1 MIERMHLQ
9 MREARPADAMAVAK
23 LHVRSWRAAYRGLL
37 PEDFLDALRP
47 EERASRY
54 TFGSPDP
61 GAPRTILAFLD
72 GELAGFATVSRSR
85 DEDVPQAGE
94 LCALYVD
101 PDHWRDGVGRRL
113 LAESRRLMREEG
125 YEEAILW
132 VLVGN
137 ETAERFYEA
146 DGWRRDG
153 SERTEDPWGV
163 VSQVIRYRRRLD
175 EDGPRE
181 SA

>member
-1 MIERMHLQ
+1 MIGLVHL
-9 MREARPADAMAVAK
+9 RIRDARPADAMAVAR
-23 LHVRSWRAAYRGLL
+23 LHVRSWQAAYRGLL
-37 PEDFLDALRP
+37 PQDFLDALSPR
-47 EERASRY
+47 ERAARY
-54 TFGSPDP
+54 TFGSADP
-61 GAPRTILAFLD
+61 GGPRTILAFVEE
-72 GELAGFATVSRSR
+72 ELAGFATVSRSR
-85 DEDVPQAGE
+85 DEDAPQAAE

-113 LAESRRLMREEG
+113 LAESRRLMRDQG
-125 YEEAILW
+125 YGEAILW

-163 VSQVIRYRRRLD
+163 VSRVIRYRRGL
-175 EDGPRE
+175 EDGQTPG
-181 SA
+181 